1 MKKLLVIMLA
11 LGSVSLFA
19 EEASVVKCWAKIDRK
34 LESMKI
40 KVNDRGELMF
50 WSKSKIVD
58 ASRNSYFSAL
68 ADLKNFGLE
77 GSNNFFTPNGYSVM
91 NVMNTAESIFIGV
104 DKTLTKGFYSYRDAG
119 SGLGN
124 SRFALTCKLVNN

>member
-1 MKKLLVIMLA
+1 MKKLLVNMLA

-40 KVNDRGELMF
+40 KEKDRGELMF
-50 WSKSKIVD
+50 WRKSKIVD
-58 ASRNSYFSAL
+58 ASRNSFFSIL
-68 ADLKNFGLE
+68 VDFENFGLE
-77 GSNNFFTPNGYSVM
+77 GGNHFFTPNGYSVM

-104 DKTLTKGFYSYRDAG
+104 DNTLT
-119 SGLGN
+119 
-124 SRFALTCKLVNN
+124 